1 MLHSYVDRFAFFDG
15 LIDLR
20 GWAYDDDNPVTL
32 IALHIGDLSL
42 VADRYEHP
50 VAAGQAGFSLKRLL
64 PIDSVAM
71 MQQHPWLEIVHAD
84 RMTTEIHHPGV
95 LESSQQHGMNAYNRY
110 LEELRRRPPGNFL
123 EIGGR
128 ARSGHVRKDHV
139 PPGWEYT
146 SMDIMAGE
154 NVDVVGDAHQMSR
167 LLPHNHY
174 HAAMS
179 VSVFEHLL
187 MPWKAVIE
195 LNRVMAPG
203 GIVFIMTHQAYP
215 LHDQPCDYWRI
226 SKDAWPALFNA
237 ATGFRIIEA
246 ADGERLF
253 MVAERWHPIA
263 NHAEHPGM
271 AVSTV
276 TAEKIGEATV
286 DWPVDLTGEAYPA

>member
-1 MLHSYVDRFAFFDG
+1 MLRSYVDRFAFFNG
-15 LIDLR
+15 MIDLR
-20 GWAYDDDNPVTL
+20 GWAYDDANPVATITL
-32 IALHIGDLSL
+32 HVGDFTVL
-42 VADRYEHP
+42 AERFDHP
-50 VAAGQAGFSLKRLL
+50 VAPGQMAGFSLKRLL
-64 PIDSVAM
+64 PIDAASIGRPCIEVS
-71 MQQHPWLEIVHAD
+71 HAD
-84 RMTTEIHHPGV
+84 RTWTVIQNPGV
-95 LESSQQHGMNAYNRY
+95 LESSQQHGMNAYNRF

-139 PPGWEYT
+139 PPGWGYT
-146 SMDIMAGE
+146 SMDILAGE
-154 NVDVVGDAHQMSR
+154 NVDVVGDAHRMSQ
-167 LLPHNHY
+167 LLARNHY

-203 GIVFIMTHQAYP
+203 GLVFIMTHQAYP

-246 ADGERLF
+246 ADGEPLF
-253 MVAERWHPIA
+253 MVAERWHPIV
-263 NHAEHPGM
+263 NHGEHPGM

-286 DWPVDLTGEAYPA
+286 DWPVDLTGETYPV